1 MKGALDMQTT
11 TTLTKPSRWSKTAL
25 LWMPTF
31 LGYPLGGLAARL
43 IVGRVDSLVP
53 AIVGGAITGTILG
66 FAQWLGMR
74 HVGPPPLRWIVATG
88 VGFALGLGLGASA
101 VGYDTTIGA
110 LAVQG
115 AICGAV
121 IGVAQ
126 AIVLHRDLG
135 RLVWAWP
142 VELAGLW
149 ALGWTITSS
158 AGIDV
163 DAQYTVFGSSG
174 AVVVT
179 AATSVLPILLANRQS
194 GLRARRR
201 GREGLARR
209 RP

>member
-1 MKGALDMQTT
+1 MKGTLDMQTT

-43 IVGRVDSLVP
+43 IVGRVDALVP

-88 VGFALGLGLGASA
+88 VGFALGLGLGAST

-135 RLVWAWP
+135 RLVWAWLSCRGSVGARLDHHLLGGHRRRRP
-142 VELAGLW
+142 VQRLRLERRRSSPPPRPSCRSCWRTGSRVSRLAGGVE
-149 ALGWTITSS
+149 AS
-158 AGIDV
+158 
-163 DAQYTVFGSSG
+163 
-174 AVVVT
+174 
-179 AATSVLPILLANRQS
+179 
-194 GLRARRR
+194 
-201 GREGLARR
+201 ARR